1 MRFGFVLPRGDARD
15 AAELAAVA
23 EDAGWDGFFVWESV
37 WGVDAWMAL
46 AAAAVRTERIRLGTM
61 LTPLPRKRPWE
72 LAGQTATLDN
82 LSGGRTILSVG
93 LGAPHEGWLAF
104 EPDPGRRT
112 RAELLDEGLD
122 VLTGLWAGQPFRYE
136 GRHYRVTPTDFV
148 PPPPLVQRPRIP
160 IWVVGGWPAPRSMAR
175 AARYDGWLPNLV
187 AKAGEPTGPRP
198 GCRWRAT
205 TSSPKAPRATAP
217 PRWSAGGET
226 PALPGGSRRTGASR
240 RARSGSTPTRGSA
253 PGRPGERPVTSM
265 FRERGG
271 TGRSTGRTG
280 AERLGDPPLVAEK
293 GRFSQVPS
301 PVGRLR
307 KGGIGADGAIGWGPG
322 SGATFVRADI
332 YRPASGCALGPRP
345 ACPASREMSCAGPG
359 ACPALR
365 SARSRGSSVT
375 PPRSHASSRR
385 ASKTARWSGSS
396 QLAAAPTNA
405 STTSRAS

>member
-187 AKAGEPTGPRP
+187 AKAGEPTGRLSAEQLAEGVAWIREHRAAAGLPME
-198 GCRWRAT
+198 GYDVVAEGATSDGAAEVVGRWRDAGAT
-205 TSSPKAPRATAP
+205 WWIEADWGVEEGKVREYAHARLRAGP
-217 PRWSAGGET
+217 PR
-226 PALPGGSRRTGASR
+226 
-240 RARSGSTPTRGSA
+240 
-253 PGRPGERPVTSM
+253 
-265 FRERGG
+265 
-271 TGRSTGRTG
+271 
-280 AERLGDPPLVAEK
+280 
-293 GRFSQVPS
+293 
-301 PVGRLR
+301 
-307 KGGIGADGAIGWGPG
+307 
-322 SGATFVRADI
+322 
-332 YRPASGCALGPRP
+332 
-345 ACPASREMSCAGPG
+345 
-359 ACPALR
+359 
-365 SARSRGSSVT
+365 
-375 PPRSHASSRR
+375 
-385 ASKTARWSGSS
+385 
-396 QLAAAPTNA
+396 
-405 STTSRAS
+405 